1 MVTLTP
7 HGAFKQLSMIGQ
19 NNFKFVPLYGK
30 ADATC
35 FQRKP
40 QRKMQKIG
48 IFFIYYENFINL

>member
-1 MVTLTP
+1 
-7 HGAFKQLSMIGQ
+7 MIGQ

-30 ADATC
+30 ADAIC
-35 FQRKP
+35 FQQKP